1 MTFSIVARCPQ
12 TGHFGIAAVTALPA
26 VGKLVTHA
34 HPRAGA
40 VATQAL
46 LNPYLGIDGVRMLR
60 EGADAHAVRDALVA
74 ADPCIESRQF
84 GIVDAAGRAVTHTGA
99 RNLDW
104 AGAVTGEGY
113 AVQGNRLAGAHV
125 VAAIADAFA
134 REPGNP
140 LPRRLIEALEAGAAA
155 GGDRDGE
162 RSATIYIV
170 ADEEYPLWDIR
181 VDEHRAPIAELRR
194 LHDIFASDLL
204 PHIRR
209 MPSRTDPG
217 GSDDDACIV

>member
-1 MTFSIVARCPQ
+1 MTFSIVARCPH

-60 EGADAHAVRDALVA
+60 EGANAHAVRDALVA
-74 ADPCIESRQF
+74 ADPGIESRQF
-84 GIVDAAGRAVTHTGA
+84 GIVDAEGRAVTHTGSN
-99 RNLDW
+99 NLAW
-104 AGAVTGEGY
+104 AGATTGEGF

-125 VAAIADAFA
+125 VAAIADAFT
-134 REPGNP
+134 REPNDP
-140 LPRRLIEALEAGAAA
+140 LPNRLIEALEAGATA

-181 VDEHRAPIAELRR
+181 VDEHREPIAELRR
-194 LHDIFASDLL
+194 LHDIFARDLL
-204 PHIRR
+204 PHIKR
-209 MPSRTDPG
+209 MPSRADPA
-217 GSDDDACIV
+217 GSADECIV

>member
-1 MTFSIVARCPQ
+1 MTFSIVARCPL
-12 TGHFGIAAVTALPA
+12 TGQFGIAAVTALPA

-34 HPRAGA
+34 HPGAGA

-60 EGADAHAVRDALVA
+60 DGADAQTVRAALIA
-74 ADPCIESRQF
+74 SDPCIESRQF
-84 GIVDAAGRAVTHTGA
+84 GIVDANGQAVTHTGSQ
-99 RNLDW
+99 NLDW
-104 AGAVTGEGY
+104 AGAVTRPGF
-113 AVQGNRLAGAHV
+113 AVQGNRLTGADV
-125 VAAIADAFA
+125 VHAIADAFA
-134 REPGNP
+134 REPGDP
-140 LPRRLIEALEAGAAA
+140 LPKRLIEALEAGAAA

-181 VDEHRAPIAELRR
+181 VDEHREPIAELRR
-194 LHDIFASDLL
+194 LHDIFARELL

-209 MPSRTDPG
+209 MPSRSDPAG
-217 GSDDDACIV
+217 SSDDCIV

>member
-12 TGHFGIAAVTALPA
+12 SGHFGIAAVTALPA

-34 HPRAGA
+34 HPHAGA

-46 LNPYLGIDGVRMLR
+46 LNPYLGIDGVQMLR
-60 EGADAHAVRDALVA
+60 EGAGAAEVKAALCARD
-74 ADPCIESRQF
+74 PRIEARQF

-99 RNLDW
+99 ENLAW
-104 AGAVTGEGY
+104 AGALTGEGY

-125 VAAIADAFA
+125 VHAIADAFA
-134 REPGNP
+134 REPGAS
-140 LPRRLIEALEAGAAA
+140 LPSRLIAALEAGAAA
-155 GGDRDGE
+155 GGDLEGE

-181 VDEHRAPIAELRR
+181 VDEHNEPIAELRR
-194 LHDIFASDLL
+194 LHDIFARDLL
-204 PHIRR
+204 PHIRK
-209 MPSRTDPG
+209 MPSRADPG
-217 GSDDDACIV
+217 GAGEDCVI